1 MADIEGPS
9 HRSSAAHIH
18 SRADVAMPLNEERRM
33 STITHPQSITGGSK
47 HVDREQ
53 TDGMLRHTRL
63 AHEPREYLQKRE
75 ELRLAEMEML
85 RNIERVAALRR
96 ALPPGAEVTDY
107 LFQEGPRD
115 LNGADSPISSVRLS
129 ELFSGPE
136 RPLIVYHFMYG
147 KRNTTACPMCTMW
160 IDTFNGIAPH
170 LAQNVDLAI
179 VAAADP
185 ATLRAHARARGWH
198 NLRLLSAAD
207 NTFKYDFRSEDAEGR
222 QDSALSVFTRDA
234 EGRLRHFYT
243 THPWLDA
250 DMNERG
256 IDLLQPVYNML
267 DLTPQG
273 RGSWYASLEYGTR
286 VNWVPHTR

>member
-1 MADIEGPS
+1 
-9 HRSSAAHIH
+9 
-18 SRADVAMPLNEERRM
+18 M
-33 STITHPQSITGGSK
+33 STITHPQPITGGPK
-47 HVDREQ
+47 HVEREK

-63 AHEPREYLQKRE
+63 ANEPHEYLQKRE
-75 ELRLAEMEML
+75 ELRLAEMDMFG
-85 RNIERVAALRR
+85 NIERVAALRR
-96 ALPPGAEVTDY
+96 SLPSGADITDY
-107 LFQEGPRD
+107 VFQEGPRD
-115 LNGADSPISSVRLS
+115 LNAPASPISSVRLS
-129 ELFSGPE
+129 ELFTGPG
-136 RPLIVYHFMYG
+136 RALIVYHFMYG

-185 ATLRAHARARGWH
+185 AALRAHARARGWQ
-198 NLRLLSAAD
+198 NLRLLSAGD
-207 NTFKYDFRSEDAEGR
+207 STFKYDFRSEDAEGR

-234 EGRLRHFYT
+234 AGTPRHFYT

-273 RGSWYASLEYGTR
+273 RGRWYASLDDGTR
-286 VNWVPHTR
+286 